1 MRVYPKL
8 RLGSGSRASPLTL
21 AVTRP
26 TGPTLFESPLC
37 ERTGPGR
44 VRDKAIIRKL
54 ADGRGFEP
62 LVPFGTHAFQA
73 CTIDRSVT
81 HPLRRSAADHLKF
94 RRSGNVAVI
103 KVAVGGIIRRAAVEG
118 R

>member
-1 MRVYPKL
+1 R
-8 RLGSGSRASPLTL
+8 RSRSVCRCSLSEKN
-21 AVTRP
+21 TRP
-26 TGPTLFESPLC
+26 YGGVFLSSDHFSFVT
-37 ERTGPGR
+37 
-44 VRDKAIIRKL
+44 
-54 ADGRGFEP
+54 DGRGFVP
-62 LVPFGTHAFQA
+62 RVPFGTHALQA

-81 HPLRRSAADHLKF
+81 RPLRRSAADHLKF